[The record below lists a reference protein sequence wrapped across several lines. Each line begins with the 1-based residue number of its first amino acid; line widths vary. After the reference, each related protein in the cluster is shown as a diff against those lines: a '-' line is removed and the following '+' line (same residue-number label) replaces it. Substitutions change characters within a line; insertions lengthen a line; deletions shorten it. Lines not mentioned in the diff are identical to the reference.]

1 MGDLLHRCE
10 LKTALVYFTGFS
22 RQIGGSEA
30 LVFLLLR
37 ELQTR
42 YDVTLALQ
50 HTWLDPF
57 AAAEMYGLPIDRS
70 RINVVLLDKAS
81 GLLGKIDRH
90 MKILWMRRLRK
101 MGPKYDVCI
110 SCANPVDFGCPGI
123 HFVFMLSLDN
133 AFRAFI
139 WKEHPK
145 GRDWLRDK
153 MLRFRDELARVL
165 AGARTAASIV
175 RDKREVVLPNSE
187 YAKSC
192 IEDYYRCKVHE
203 AFYPPT
209 LFEAK
214 NCGIEGL
221 KDCSIDRVE
230 NCLIDRLKDCLIDE
244 VEAKQSKNHQIEKS
258 INQSNQKIAKL
269 NNRTIIQSNNLSI
282 VSIGRLGPEKRP
294 LEIVEIVRNARNRSG
309 LDFKLRLV
317 GHCSNAYLSKR
328 LAELTAENAW
338 LRVDDA
344 IVGDAKAELLASCT
358 FALHACKVEAF
369 GISITEYLK
378 AGLVPVVP
386 REGGSSEVVGLDKLA
401 FETDDDAAE
410 ILIRLATETTFYDKC
425 LKHCKERG
433 KVFTAE
439 AYLGRQR
446 RLLKV
451 LKV

>member
-1 MGDLLHRCE
+1 MKKVLI
-10 LKTALVYFTGFS
+10 YFTGFS

-57 AAAEMYGLPIDRS
+57 AAAEMYGLPLDRS
-70 RINVVLLDKAS
+70 RIKVVLLDKAA
-81 GLLGKIDRH
+81 GLLGAVDRH
-90 MKILWMRRLRK
+90 LKFLWMRRLRK
-101 MGPKYDVCI
+101 MGPKFDICI

-145 GRDWLRDK
+145 GREWLRDR

-175 RDKREVVLPNSE
+175 RDKREVVLPNSD
-187 YAKSC
+187 YAKRC
-192 IEDYYRCKVHE
+192 IEDYYHCKVHE

-209 LFEAK
+209 LFEGK
-214 NCGIEGL
+214 NCGHPL
-221 KDCSIDRVE
+221 T
-230 NCLIDRLKDCLIDE
+230 
-244 VEAKQSKNHQIEKS
+244 QSS
-258 INQSNQKIAKL
+258 
-269 NNRTIIQSNNLSI
+269 NLSI
-282 VSIGRLGPEKRP
+282 VSLGRIGPEKRP
-294 LEIVEIVRNARNRSG
+294 LEMIEIVRNARNRSG

-317 GHCSNAYLSKR
+317 GHCSNAYLKKR
-328 LAELTAENAW
+328 LAELTAENPW

-344 IVGDAKAELLASCT
+344 IVGEAKAGLLASCV

-386 REGGSSEVVGLDKLA
+386 REGGSSEVVGLDDLVY
-401 FETDDDAAE
+401 DSDGGAAE
-410 ILIRLATETTFYDKC
+410 ILVRLATDEVFYRKC
-425 LKHCKERG
+425 QVYCTERG
-433 KVFTAE
+433 KEFSAA
-439 AYLGRQR
+439 AYMSSQKEMLDGLGI
-446 RLLKV
+446 
-451 LKV
+451 

>member
-1 MGDLLHRCE
+1 MKKVLI
-10 LKTALVYFTGFS
+10 YFTGFS

-57 AAAEMYGLPIDRS
+57 AAAEMYGLPLDRS
-70 RINVVLLDKAS
+70 RIKVVLLDKAS
-81 GLLGKIDRH
+81 GLLAKMDRH
-90 MKILWMRRLRK
+90 LKFLWMRRLRK
-101 MGPKYDVCI
+101 MGPKFDICI
-110 SCANPVDFGCPGI
+110 SCANPVDFGRPGI

-145 GRDWLRDK
+145 GREWLRDR

-175 RDKREVVLPNSE
+175 RDGREVVLPNSC
-187 YAKSC
+187 YAKRC
-192 IEDYYRCKVHE
+192 IEDYYHCNVHE

-209 LFEAK
+209 LFEGK
-214 NCGIEGL
+214 NCSIVRL
-221 KDCSIDRVE
+221 ADCSIGGVE
-230 NCLIDRLKDCLIDE
+230 NCSIDE
-244 VEAKQSKNHQIEKS
+244 VGCGETQQSKNHQIEKS
-258 INQSNQKIAKL
+258 
-269 NNRTIIQSNNLSI
+269 NNLTIISL
-282 VSIGRLGPEKRP
+282 GRIGPEKRP
-294 LEIVEIVRNARNRSG
+294 LEMVEIVRNARNRSG

-317 GHCSNAYLSKR
+317 GHCSNVYLKKR
-328 LAELTAENAW
+328 LAELTAENPW

-344 IVGDAKAELLASCT
+344 IVGEAKAGLLASCR
-358 FALHACKVEAF
+358 FAIHGCKVEAF

-386 REGGSSEVVGLDKLA
+386 REGGSSEVVGLDKLVY
-401 FETDDDAAE
+401 ETDDGAAE
-410 ILIRLATETTFYDKC
+410 ILIRLATDKMFCDEC

-433 KVFTAE
+433 REFAAE
-439 AYLGRQR
+439 AYMARQKRLMEELGI
-446 RLLKV
+446 
-451 LKV
+451 